1 MEWIVLG
8 IGALVIIVASGWRDI
23 SRKAVRPPAGSDLES
38 KRELRDFH
46 RGQTLGHSHF
56 VGLDNTGHR
65 R

>member
-1 MEWIVLG
+1 MEWIFWG
-8 IGALVIIVASGWRDI
+8 IGALVIIIASIWRDI
-23 SRKAVRPPAGSDLES
+23 SRKSVRPPRGSDSE
-38 KRELRDFH
+38 RELRDFH